1 MNDLG
6 EFVPGLPAL
15 PNGAPTPLAAIVT
28 VHDGLLTEHE
38 LVLSAGATA
47 ADLTTAMISVPP
59 SAALIGHHGGR
70 DLSLIFREVPADSP
84 QSDVVGLRS

>member
-15 PNGAPTPLAAIVT
+15 TASTPTPLAAVAT
-28 VHDGLLTEHE
+28 VRNGLLVEHE
-38 LVLSAGATA
+38 LVVTVGATA

-59 SAALIGHHGGR
+59 SAALVRHHDNR
-70 DLSLIFREVPADSP
+70 KLSLIFREVPADSP
-84 QSDVVGLRS
+84 CPDAIGLRS

>member
-15 PNGAPTPLAAIVT
+15 TTSTPTPLAAVTT
-28 VHDGLLTEHE
+28 VHDGV
-38 LVLSAGATA
+38 LVEYEVALVDGATA

-59 SAALIGHHGGR
+59 SAALVRHQDSR
-70 DLSLIFREVPADSP
+70 KLSLVFRELPADTP
-84 QSDVVGLRS
+84 YPDAVGLRS

>member
-15 PNGAPTPLAAIVT
+15 TASTPAPLAAVVT
-28 VHDGLLTEHE
+28 ISDGLLVEHE
-38 LVLSAGATA
+38 LVLTAGATA

-59 SAALIGHHGGR
+59 SAALVRHHDNR
-70 DLSLIFREVPADSP
+70 KLSLIFREVPADTP
-84 QSDVVGLRS
+84 YPDTIGLLP